1 MHAVPQGCRQLCG
14 SHSNALP
21 PHQILTIKKEVSP
34 LELDFLLRF
43 PFKTGIASP
52 VDFLQSQGW
61 GGIKV
66 GPEFTIGAGVVPGVV
81 QQRGQAELW
90 HPGREHRS
98 QHRLQVVRGG
108 SSRPHETGKEQ
119 GQRC

>member
-81 QQRGQAELW
+81 QQRGQAEL
-90 HPGREHRS
+90 
-98 QHRLQVVRGG
+98 
-108 SSRPHETGKEQ
+108 
-119 GQRC
+119 

>member
-14 SHSNALP
+14 SHSNTLP
-21 PHQILTIKKEVSP
+21 SLQILTIKKEVSP

-43 PFKTGIASP
+43 PFKAGIASP

-66 GPEFTIGAGVVPGVV
+66 GPEFTIGAGAVPSAVR
-81 QQRGQAELW
+81 QQVQAEL
-90 HPGREHRS
+90 
-98 QHRLQVVRGG
+98 
-108 SSRPHETGKEQ
+108 
-119 GQRC
+119 

>member
-1 MHAVPQGCRQLCG
+1 MPQGCRQLCS
-14 SHSNALP
+14 SHSNTLP
-21 PHQILTIKKEVSP
+21 SLQILTIKKEVSP

-66 GPEFTIGAGVVPGVV
+66 GPEFTIGAGGVPSAVR
-81 QQRGQAELW
+81 QQVQAEL
-90 HPGREHRS
+90 
-98 QHRLQVVRGG
+98 
-108 SSRPHETGKEQ
+108 
-119 GQRC
+119 